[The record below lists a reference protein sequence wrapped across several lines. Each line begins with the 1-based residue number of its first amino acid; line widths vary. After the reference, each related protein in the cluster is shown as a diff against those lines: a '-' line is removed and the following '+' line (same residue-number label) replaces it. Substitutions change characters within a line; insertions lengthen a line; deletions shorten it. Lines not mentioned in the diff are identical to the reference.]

1 MTDHFKAK
9 MLPAAHELEQ
19 AFNKP
24 ANEDLPDTTQ
34 DPGEL
39 LESVIEDVTQRYRE
53 RMETNRQRAQDA
65 HNTLE
70 ACEKERK
77 EMLRYLKALHA
88 ARTELTRP
96 E

>member
-1 MTDHFKAK
+1 MNDLQKA
-9 MLPAAHELEQ
+9 MQSADDILQEAY
-19 AFNKP
+19 NKP

-34 DPGEL
+34 DPGEMF
-39 LESVIEDVTQRYRE
+39 EQVIEDAVAKFKKL
-53 RMETNRQRAQDA
+53 NDADNILAQDA

-70 ACEKERK
+70 AVEQRRERR
-77 EMLRYLKALHA
+77 LRYLKALHA